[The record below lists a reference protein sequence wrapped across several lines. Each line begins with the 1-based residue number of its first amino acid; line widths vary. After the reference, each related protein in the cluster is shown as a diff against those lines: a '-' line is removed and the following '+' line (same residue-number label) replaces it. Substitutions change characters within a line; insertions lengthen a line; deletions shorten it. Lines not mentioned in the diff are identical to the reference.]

1 MHLGR
6 EKYSQQIGYSFPCH
20 AGGGSRPGLGV
31 FRVHPGLFGLAG
43 GRDAITIHPSTPTPF
58 MPLSMPRRRHRDGEC
73 GRRHAHGGE
82 EHNSL
87 ASSLHPRLQAL
98 GRLPPNLAS
107 VCHCHTKG
115 GSCCAPDPYKKSP
128 IPSRQ
133 LPMSRRSGAWALDP
147 VRSRTVSGMDDTLA
161 PSTLVTNT
169 AWARQPTRCPG
180 PTRGSRIG
188 CDRRSHFPIPPSF
201 PCLAETK

>member
-1 MHLGR
+1 M
-6 EKYSQQIGYSFPCH
+6 
-20 AGGGSRPGLGV
+20 AGISPAVRKPV
-31 FRVHPGLFGLAG
+31 CVRVLTNL
-43 GRDAITIHPSTPTPF
+43 
-58 MPLSMPRRRHRDGEC
+58 LSMPRRRHRDGEC

-201 PCLAETK
+201 PCLAERNQIKQKKTKHFILDRGGGGKGRGWPGGFAKLP